1 MKDTVIQHFI
11 KQEELR
17 QQAHIE
23 LIASENYVSKD
34 VMEAQ
39 GSCLTNKYAEGYPGK
54 RYYGGC
60 EFVDEI
66 EQIAIDRAKALFECS
81 FVNVQPHS
89 GSQANT
95 AVYAA
100 LLKPGDKVMGMDL
113 SQGGHLTH
121 GSAVNFSGKL
131 YDFVS
136 YGVNEDAVIDYDVVA
151 EIAEAQ
157 KPKLIIAGY
166 SAYSREINF
175 KRFRE
180 IADSVGAYL
189 MVDMAHFAGFVAA
202 GLMDSPVPHAH
213 VVTSTTHKTLRGPR
227 GGLIISNENDEDLY
241 KKLNSAIFPG
251 NQGGPLM
258 HVIAAKAVAFGE
270 SLTHEYRMYMFNVR
284 ANARMSA
291 EILKE
296 SGLTIVS
303 GGTDNHMFLIDL
315 SEEEFTGKDVEGWLG
330 QAGITVNKNTVP
342 GEKRS
347 PFQTSGIRIG
357 LSAITT
363 RGFSEFEIGEVMQGI
378 ADIIT
383 SGGDQDV
390 IEIVK
395 NKMLPIALT
404 KSVYPVI

>member
-23 LIASENYVSKD
+23 LIASENYVSED
-34 VMEAQ
+34 VLIAQ

-66 EQIAIDRAKALFECS
+66 EQIAIDRVKALFECS
-81 FVNVQPHS
+81 YANVQPHS
-89 GSQANT
+89 GSQANS
-95 AVYAA
+95 AVYSA
-100 LLKPGDKVMGMDL
+100 LLQPGDMVLGMDL
-113 SQGGHLTH
+113 SHGGHLTH
-121 GSAVNFSGKL
+121 GSSVNFSGKL
-131 YDFVS
+131 YNFFS
-136 YGVNEDAVIDYDVVA
+136 YGVNDEGFIDYDDVA
-151 EIAEAQ
+151 EKAKQ
-157 KPKLIIAGY
+157 CNPKLIIAGY
-166 SAYSREINF
+166 SAYSRNLDF

-202 GLMDSPVPHAH
+202 GLMTNPLQHAH

-227 GGLIISNENDEDLY
+227 GGIILSNEGDEDLY

-270 SLTHEYRMYMFNVR
+270 ALTHDYRMYMFDVR
-284 ANARMSA
+284 GNAQMSA
-291 EILKE
+291 DILTKR
-296 SGLTIVS
+296 GLKIVS
-303 GGTDNHMFLIDL
+303 GGTDNHMFLVDL
-315 SEEEFTGKDVEGWLG
+315 SDEDFTGKDVEGWLG

-342 GEKRS
+342 GETRS
-347 PFQTSGIRIG
+347 PFTTSGIRIG
-357 LSAITT
+357 LAAITT
-363 RGFSEFEIGEVMQGI
+363 RGFTEFEIGEVMGGI

-383 SGGDQDV
+383 HAGDQEV
-390 IEIVK
+390 IKRVK
-395 NKMLPIALT
+395 DKLLPIALLKST
-404 KSVYPVI
+404 KA